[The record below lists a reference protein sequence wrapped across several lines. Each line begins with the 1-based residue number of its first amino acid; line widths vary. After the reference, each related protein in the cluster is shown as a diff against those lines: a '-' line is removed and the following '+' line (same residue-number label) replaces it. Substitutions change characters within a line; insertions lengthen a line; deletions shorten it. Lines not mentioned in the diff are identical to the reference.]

1 MAGELTIQPG
11 TYDYQFDILLP
22 VGVPTSL
29 EAQNGHI
36 RYGLQVVLD
45 RPRWPDQKFEE
56 SFTVI
61 KPLNLNSD
69 FSLRVSS
76 SYFTSIDRTRF
87 PFARNWGENKK
98 KSLT

>member
-1 MAGELTIQPG
+1 MNTGEITVAQG
-11 TYDYQFDILLP
+11 EYNYTFETVLP
-22 VGVPTSL
+22 MGLPTSV

-61 KPLNLNSD
+61 KPLNLNND
-69 FSLRVSS
+69 ISLRVRTVFLLFFSRSS
-76 SYFTSIDRTRF
+76 
-87 PFARNWGENKK
+87 
-98 KSLT
+98 